1 MATPITPFDST
12 VTVKEETPKYARLPD
27 QGMGYLEEKIR
38 SAMWWPDI
46 SLRAQKSD
54 GLVGVSLLK
63 QIAMSAEIRWDEEER
78 DYCFRYKAEVSFDMR
93 PYRFRKSIPPVP
105 FLSISNGTDD
115 AGRRHTFNPFPLR
128 GAVKGDV
135 RRPDVVIVNEPANR
149 WPGRGNVDQD
159 GRTQTPNLL
168 RLVEVKFPGD
178 DWGWKQEDDYLAVAG
193 DKSHMTVL
201 NVEGGDQRS
210 KELAEAAIAAAFLGW
225 LAGRKRLRARIRAR
239 RPVPQP
245 AWFEAWSALETAADS
260 AENKVAALWD
270 TTRQGIRQLSDETQA
285 WLRASAAWLF
295 EKGRWVADMSGQT
308 WRYVDEN
315 NRTLWRYTTVELVKG
330 WQQIRRQTDLVAAQL
345 KQIDWGHVLITA
357 VGGVATVVLLVAG
370 VAVVV
375 VLAEVLVG
383 VLAAL
388 VAIAATAGGA
398 VLLAELA

>member
-1 MATPITPFDST
+1 MATPVAPFDST

-38 SAMWWPDI
+38 SALWRPDI
-46 SLRAQKSD
+46 SLRVQKSD

-63 QIAMSAEIRWDEEER
+63 QLAMSAEIRWDEEDK
-78 DYCFRYKAEVSFDMR
+78 DYYFRYKAEVSFDMR
-93 PYRFRKSIPPVP
+93 PFSAQEEPPIP
-105 FLSISNGTDD
+105 FLSTSDGTDD

-128 GAVKGDV
+128 GAVKGDM
-135 RRPDVVIVNEPANR
+135 RRPDIIIVDNAANR
-149 WPGRGNVDQD
+149 WPGRGTIDQD

-178 DWGWKQEDDYLAVAG
+178 DWGKGQEEDYLAIAG
-193 DKSHMTVL
+193 HIKHMTVL
-201 NVEGGDQRS
+201 NVEGGNQRS
-210 KELAEAAIAAAFLGW
+210 KELAESAVEAAFLGW
-225 LAGRKRLRARIRAR
+225 LAGKRRLRARIRAR
-239 RPVPQP
+239 KPIPQP

-260 AENKVAALWD
+260 SENRVAALWD
-270 TTRQGIRQLSDETQA
+270 TTRQGVRQLSDETQT
-285 WLRASAAWLF
+285 WLYESAGWLF

-308 WRYVDEN
+308 WRYVDEKSHA
-315 NRTLWRYTTVELVKG
+315 LWRYTTAELLKG

-383 VLAAL
+383 MLAAL

>member
-1 MATPITPFDST
+1 MATLMTPFDST
-12 VTVKEETPKYARLPD
+12 VTVEEETPKYARLPD

-38 SAMWWPDI
+38 SALWWPDI
-46 SLRAQKSD
+46 SLRVQKSD

-63 QIAMSAEIRWDEEER
+63 QLAMSAEIRWDEEDK
-78 DYCFRYKAEVSFDMR
+78 DYYFRYKAEVSFDMR
-93 PYRFRKSIPPVP
+93 PFVLEKLPPVP
-105 FLSISNGTDD
+105 FLSTSDGAHDV
-115 AGRRHTFNPFPLR
+115 GRRHTLNPFPLR
-128 GAVKGDV
+128 KATKGRV
-135 RRPDVVIVNEPANR
+135 RRPDVIIVKDQGNR
-149 WPGRGNVDQD
+149 WPGRGAIDQD
-159 GRTQTPNLL
+159 GQAQTPNLL

-178 DWGWKQEDDYLAVAG
+178 DWGENQEDSYVVIAG
-193 DKSHMTVL
+193 DNTHMTVL
-201 NVEGGDQRS
+201 NVQGGDQRS
-210 KELAEAAIAAAFLGW
+210 NELVEAAATAAFLGW
-225 LAGRKRLRARIRAR
+225 LAGKKRLRAHIRAR
-239 RPVPQP
+239 KPVPQP

-260 AENKVAALWD
+260 AENRVAALWD
-270 TTRQGIRQLSDETQA
+270 TTMQGVRQLSDETRA
-285 WLRASAAWLF
+285 WLHESAGWLF

-308 WRYVDEN
+308 WRYVDEKSH
-315 NRTLWRYTTVELVKG
+315 TLWRYTTAELLKG
-330 WQQIRRQTDLVAAQL
+330 WQQIRRQTDLMAAQL